1 MLYERLAERKVK
13 CNLCSR
19 RCIIPESTVGFCKV
33 RKNVQGTLESLVY
46 ARACAANVDPIEKKP
61 LWHFHPGSLVMS
73 VATIGCNFRCKFCQN
88 WEISQEGNISGENL
102 QPEKVVELAK
112 QQSCSG
118 ISYTYTE
125 PTIFFEYAYDT
136 ARLSHQKGLFNTFVT
151 NGYMTSE
158 AVKTISPF
166 LEAATID
173 FKGSGDKDFYREF
186 SSVPSVEPIY
196 ERLQEIKRHNIHI
209 EITNLVIPR
218 IGDSMERLRELA
230 GWIKTNLG
238 EDTPLH
244 LLAFRPEYKVTNL
257 PSTPV
262 KTIEEACQVAHEE
275 GLNYVYAGNVPG
287 HKLENTY
294 CPKCGMLVIERL
306 GLSILGWNLTPDNK
320 CVKCGF
326 LIPIKGSYH
335 RRSKIW

>member
-1 MLYERLAERKVK
+1 
-13 CNLCSR
+13 
-19 RCIIPESTVGFCKV
+19 
-33 RKNVQGTLESLVY
+33 
-46 ARACAANVDPIEKKP
+46 
-61 LWHFHPGSLVMS
+61 
-73 VATIGCNFRCKFCQN
+73 
-88 WEISQEGNISGENL
+88 
-102 QPEKVVELAK
+102 
-112 QQSCSG
+112 
-118 ISYTYTE
+118 
-125 PTIFFEYAYDT
+125 
-136 ARLSHQKGLFNTFVT
+136 
-151 NGYMTSE
+151 
-158 AVKTISPF
+158 
-166 LEAATID
+166 
-173 FKGSGDKDFYREF
+173 
-186 SSVPSVEPIY
+186 
-196 ERLQEIKRHNIHI
+196 
-209 EITNLVIPR
+209 
-218 IGDSMERLRELA
+218 
-230 GWIKTNLG
+230 LG

-294 CPKCGMLVIERL
+294 CPKCGVLVIERL